1 MLPSGGPDPDEHP
14 VSFLGRPAPAGIDL
28 REVSIPAHSH
38 LVYERADW
46 AGALVVVE
54 AGEIELEGC
63 DGTSACF
70 PAGSVLCFDGLALRS
85 IRNTGGETVLLS
97 AASRQTTRE
106 PAKRRNGAVGRA

>member
-1 MLPSGGPDPDEHP
+1 MRPSAGPDHDEHP
-14 VSFLGRPAPAGIDL
+14 VSFLGRPAPAGINL

-70 PAGSVLCFDGLALRS
+70 PAGSVLCFDGLALRA
-85 IRNTGGETVLLS
+85 IRSTGGETVLLS